1 MGLEIDQ
8 ETFTE
13 ADFSIFRGRLGDSVG
28 ALRATL
34 AAPGF
39 GQSEISVGA
48 ELEMFLMD
56 ADGRPAAL
64 NDRVRTDV
72 SDHRITLE
80 VDQFNLEANLT
91 PAGLRGRPFTAMRS
105 EADTLMETVGAAA
118 RSYGALPVP
127 IGTLP
132 TLTAADLCRAALTPQ
147 GRFHHIDRALSR
159 CRSTPYLLAFE
170 GEEPVTLL
178 ADSIAVQ
185 GATCSWQLHLVVR
198 PGEFTRTYNAAQ
210 LATGPV
216 LAAAGN
222 SPLLLGRRLWHETRI
237 PMYEQGFGDGGGPPG
252 AERPPRTPG
261 AGPCPRASFGQR
273 WLDGGVVRLFAD
285 AVREHD
291 VLVPV
296 LSSREPVVLTT
307 SGAAPW
313 LDELRLHQGMVWT
326 WNRPVYDPGG
336 HVRIEFRAL
345 PSGPTSLDMAANSA
359 FLLGLTLHLSRQPDD
374 PRTTMPFET
383 ARGNF
388 YRAARSGL
396 RARICWPSADQGA
409 LTWSSAEELL
419 PRLLPLAAEGL
430 VSAGVDAEEAE
441 RLLGVVAGRVSAGQT
456 GAVWQQRALTAME
469 EYADRRTALRLLT
482 HAYTRLAASGA
493 PVHTWR
499 VPTRS
504 ATR

>member
-1 MGLEIDQ
+1 MGLEIGQ

-13 ADFSIFRGRLGDSVG
+13 SDFSIFRGRLRDSVG
-28 ALRATL
+28 ALRETL
-34 AAPGF
+34 TIPGF
-39 GQSEISVGA
+39 GESEISTGA

-56 ADGRPAAL
+56 AEGRPAPL
-64 NDRVRTDV
+64 NERIRKDV
-72 SDHRITLE
+72 SDPRISLE

-91 PAGLRGRPFTAMRS
+91 PVGLRGRPFTAMR
-105 EADTLMETVGAAA
+105 TETDALLAAVGEAA
-118 RSYGALPVP
+118 RAHGALPVP

-132 TLTAADLCRAALTPQ
+132 TLTASDLRRSALTPR
-147 GRFHHIDRALSR
+147 GRFHQIEQALSR
-159 CRSTPYLLAFE
+159 FRGTPYLLAFE

-185 GATCSWQLHLVVR
+185 GAACSWQLHLVVT

-222 SPLLLGRRLWHETRI
+222 SPLLLGRRLWQETRI
-237 PMYEQGFGDGGGPPG
+237 PMYEQGFGDGGGF
-252 AERPPRTPG
+252 PG
-261 AGPCPRASFGQR
+261 AGRRARGASGGGRRSRVAFGRR
-273 WLDGGVVRLFAD
+273 WLEGGVVRLFAD
-285 AVREHD
+285 AVHDHD
-291 VLVPV
+291 VLVPA
-296 LSSREPVVLTT
+296 LSPRDPAVPAV

-359 FLLGLTLHLSRQPDD
+359 FLLGLTLQLSRQPRD
-374 PRTTMPFET
+374 PCTAMPFET

-396 RARICWPSADQGA
+396 DARIHWPSAQHGA
-409 LTWSSAEELL
+409 LTRNSAAQLI

-430 VSAGVDAEEAE
+430 ATAGVDADEAGRLLSVIAE
-441 RLLGVVAGRVSAGQT
+441 RVGGGQT
-456 GAVWQQRALTAME
+456 GAVWQQRALTSLE
-469 EYADRRTALRLLT
+469 EHTDRRTALRLLT
-482 HAYTRLAASGA
+482 HAYTRLVASGE
-493 PVHTWR
+493 PVHTWP
-499 VPTRS
+499 VPTR
-504 ATR
+504 

>member
-1 MGLEIDQ
+1 MGLEIGQ

-13 ADFSIFRGRLGDSVG
+13 SDFSIFRGRLRDSVR
-28 ALRATL
+28 ALRETL
-34 AAPGF
+34 TIPGF
-39 GQSEISVGA
+39 GESEISTGA

-56 ADGRPAAL
+56 SGGSPAPL
-64 NDRVRTDV
+64 NERIRKDV
-72 SDHRITLE
+72 SDPRITLE
-80 VDQFNLEANLT
+80 VDRFNLEANLT
-91 PAGLRGRPFTAMRS
+91 PVGLRGKPFTAMRS
-105 EADTLMETVGAAA
+105 ETDALLGAVGEAA
-118 RSYGALPVP
+118 RAHGALPVP

-132 TLTAADLCRAALTPQ
+132 TLTASDLRRSALTPG
-147 GRFHHIDRALSR
+147 GRFHQIEQALSR
-159 CRSTPYLLAFE
+159 FRGTPYLLAFD

-178 ADSIAVQ
+178 TDSIAVQ
-185 GATCSWQLHLVVR
+185 GAACSWQLHLVVA

-210 LATGPV
+210 LATAPV

-222 SPLLLGRRLWHETRI
+222 SPLLLGRRLWQETRI
-237 PMYEQGFGDGGGPPG
+237 PMYEQGFGDGGASPG
-252 AERPPRTPG
+252 TGGRARG
-261 AGPCPRASFGQR
+261 ASGGRRSRVAFGRR
-273 WLDGGVVRLFAD
+273 WLEGGVVRLFAD
-285 AVREHD
+285 AVHEHD

-296 LSSREPVVLTT
+296 LSPRDPAVLTA

-359 FLLGLTLHLSRQPDD
+359 FLLGLTLHLSRQPED
-374 PRTTMPFET
+374 PRTAMPFGT

-396 RARICWPSADQGA
+396 DARICWPSANHGA
-409 LTWSSAEELL
+409 LTWSSAAELI

-430 VSAGVDAEEAE
+430 VSAGVDADEAGPLLAVVAE
-441 RLLGVVAGRVSAGQT
+441 RVSGGQT

-469 EYADRRTALRLLT
+469 EYTDRRSALRLLT
-482 HAYTRLAASGA
+482 HAYTRLAASGE
-493 PVHTWR
+493 PVHTW
-499 VPTRS
+499 PIPARS
-504 ATR
+504 ADR

>member
-1 MGLEIDQ
+1 MGLDIGQ

-13 ADFSIFRGRLGDSVG
+13 SDFSIFRGRLTDSVR
-28 ALRATL
+28 ALKETL
-34 AAPGF
+34 NIPGF
-39 GQSEISVGA
+39 GESEISLGA

-56 ADGRPAAL
+56 AEGRPAAL
-64 NDRVRTDV
+64 NDRIRKDV
-72 SDHRITLE
+72 SDHRVSLE

-91 PAGLRGRPFTAMRS
+91 PVGLRGRPFTAMRS
-105 EADTLMETVGAAA
+105 ETDALLATVGAAA
-118 RSYGALPVP
+118 RSHGALPVL

-132 TLTAADLCRAALTPQ
+132 TLTASDLRRGALTPR
-147 GRFHHIDRALSR
+147 GRFHQIERALSR
-159 CRSTPYLLAFE
+159 SRGTPYLLVLG
-170 GEEPVTLL
+170 GEEPLTML

-185 GATCSWQLHLVVR
+185 GAACSWQVHLVVT

-210 LATGPV
+210 LATAPV

-222 SPLLLGRRLWHETRI
+222 SPLLLGRRLWQETRI
-237 PMYEQGFGDGGGPPG
+237 PMYEQGFGDGAGPPG
-252 AERPPRTPG
+252 AGHRPRAPG
-261 AGPCPRASFGQR
+261 AQPCPRVSFGRR

-285 AVREHD
+285 AVSEHD

-296 LSSREPVVLTT
+296 LSPREPVVLAA
-307 SGAAPW
+307 SGVAPV
-313 LDELRLHQGMVWT
+313 LDELRLHQGTVWT

-359 FLLGLTLHLSRQPDD
+359 FLLGLTLHLSGQPDD
-374 PRTTMPFET
+374 PHTAMPFET

-396 RARICWPSADQGA
+396 RAQICWPSGNHGA
-409 LTWSSAEELL
+409 LTWSSAAELI
-419 PRLLPLAAEGL
+419 PRLLPLAAAGL
-430 VSAGVDAEEAE
+430 VSAGVDSEEADQ
-441 RLLGVVAGRVSAGQT
+441 LLSVIDRRVSSGQT

-469 EYADRRTALRLLT
+469 RYADRRTALRMLT
-482 HAYTRLAASGA
+482 HTYTELVTTGA

-499 VPTRS
+499 TPTRS
-504 ATR
+504 VNR